1 MALTALT
8 SGVANAETKQAVLAG
23 GCFWCIEHDL
33 EVLGGVEDVKSG
45 YAGGEVENPTYEQVS
60 SGTTGHYEVV
70 QVTYDS
76 DKISYAQLL
85 DAFVENVDPFDSAG
99 QFCDKGQQY
108 KAAIFTSEPA
118 ERALAKEKLDAIRQ
132 KFGKEPTIL
141 LLDSATF
148 YPAEDYHQDYSEKN
162 PMRYK
167 FYRWNCGRDQ
177 RLEQVWDK

>member
-1 MALTALT
+1 MLV
-8 SGVANAETKQAVLAG
+8 SGVAKAEVKQAVFAG

-33 EVLGGVEDVKSG
+33 EVLGGVEEVQSG

-70 QVTYDS
+70 QVTYDTN
-76 DKISYAQLL
+76 KISYEQLL
-85 DAFVENVDPFDSAG
+85 NAFVENVDPFDAQG

-108 KAAIFTSEPA
+108 KAAIFTSDSR
-118 ERALAKEKLDAIRQ
+118 ERALAQDKLSEIKQRFD
-132 KFGKEPTIL
+132 KEPTIL

-148 YPAEDYHQDYSEKN
+148 YPAEDYHQNYSEKN
-162 PMRYK
+162 PVRYK